1 MVGLDRLAA
10 TRTASTRL
18 SREVRDVDAVEEEE
32 GQEADVEAEVGNF
45 R

>member
-18 SREVRDVDAVEEEE
+18 SREVRDADAAEE